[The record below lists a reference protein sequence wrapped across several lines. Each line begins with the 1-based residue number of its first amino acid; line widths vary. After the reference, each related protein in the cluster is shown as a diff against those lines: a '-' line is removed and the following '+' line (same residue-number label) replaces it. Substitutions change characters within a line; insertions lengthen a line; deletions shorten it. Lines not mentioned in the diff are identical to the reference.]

1 MPTPTQCY
9 RALILIQF
17 YFNNQKSR
25 KYPASYKSY
34 NKITQFVARNFPQ
47 LQKQLR

>member
-1 MPTPTQCY
+1 MRTMWCVKGD
-9 RALILIQF
+9 ILLFLRVIERF
-17 YFNNQKSR
+17 KAR
-25 KYPASYKSY
+25 LDAAYKSY